1 MDKKK
6 IFVLLVLAVF
16 ATGMLMGS
24 ASASKTFTYGKYKGT
39 FSNSKINSVK
49 DGQYY
54 GYYEQFTVK
63 TGKYKK
69 VKKAVYKKK
78 KKYKTV
84 NFGKG
89 KYVYGFLIN
98 SYTNKGWTCV
108 KTWSTG
114 RYMDSV
120 HGTMYKNNYAKFK
133 KTVKVKK
140 GYKTKKYPVK
150 MTLSSHYEDGSLP
163 GYGKA
168 VLSVWSSQGLI
179 GEKTVS
185 I

>member
-39 FSNSKINSVK
+39 FSNSKVNSVK

-89 KYVYGFLIN
+89 KYVYGFWTQPYIDN
-98 SYTNKGWTCV
+98 GWTCV

-114 RYMDSV
+114 RYMDSQK
-120 HGTMYKNNYAKFK
+120 GSMYKNNYAKFK

-140 GYKTKKYPVK
+140 GYKTKKYPVY
-150 MTLSSHYEDGSLP
+150 MTLNSHYVDGSLP
-163 GYGKA
+163 GNGKA
-168 VLSVWSSQGLI
+168 VLSVWSWQGLI
-179 GEKTVS
+179 GSKTVR

>member
-63 TGKYKK
+63 TGNYKK

-89 KYVYGFLIN
+89 
-98 SYTNKGWTCV
+98 
-108 KTWSTG
+108 
-114 RYMDSV
+114 
-120 HGTMYKNNYAKFK
+120 
-133 KTVKVKK
+133 
-140 GYKTKKYPVK
+140 
-150 MTLSSHYEDGSLP
+150 
-163 GYGKA
+163 
-168 VLSVWSSQGLI
+168 
-179 GEKTVS
+179 
-185 I
+185 

>member
-1 MDKKK
+1 MNKKK
-6 IFVLLVLAVF
+6 IIVLLVLAVF

-24 ASASKTFTYGKYKGT
+24 ASASKTFTCGKYKGT
-39 FSNSKINSVK
+39 FSNSQIKSVK
-49 DGQYY
+49 EGQYY
-54 GYYEQFTVK
+54 DEFEVKTVK

-89 KYVYGFLIN
+89 KYVYGFWTQPYI
-98 SYTNKGWTCV
+98 NKGWTCV

-114 RYMDSV
+114 SYKDSQR
-120 HGTMYKNNYAKFK
+120 GTMYRNNYAKFK

-140 GYKTKKYPVK
+140 GYKTKKYPVY
-150 MTLSSHYEDGSLP
+150 MALLSHDWDGEVP
-163 GYGKA
+163 GHGKA
-168 VLSVWSSQGLI
+168 VVSVFYSKGNLGKRI
-179 GEKTVS
+179 VS

>member
-1 MDKKK
+1 MNKKK
-6 IFVLLVLAVF
+6 IIVLLVLAVF

-49 DGQYY
+49 EGQYY
-54 GYYEQFTVK
+54 GYYADATVK

-89 KYVYGFLIN
+89 KYVYGFWTQPYID
-98 SYTNKGWTCV
+98 KGWTCV

-114 RYMDSV
+114 SYMDSQR
-120 HGTMYKNNYAKFK
+120 GTMYKNNYAKFK

-150 MTLSSHYEDGSLP
+150 MTLCSHYFSGDSP
-163 GYGKA
+163 GKGKA
-168 VLSVWSSQGLI
+168 VLYVWSDSYM
-179 GEKTVS
+179 GEKIVS

>member
-6 IFVLLVLAVF
+6 LFVLLVLAVF

-39 FSNSKINSVK
+39 FSNSQIKSVK
-49 DGQYY
+49 EGQYY
-54 GYYEQFTVK
+54 DEFTVKTVK

-69 VKKAVYKKK
+69 VKKAIKKKK

-89 KYVYGFLIN
+89 KYVYGFWTQPYIDN
-98 SYTNKGWTCV
+98 GWTCV

-114 RYMDSV
+114 RYMDSQRGYV
-120 HGTMYKNNYAKFK
+120 YKNNYAKFK

-140 GYKTKKYPVK
+140 GYKTKKYPVY
-150 MTLSSHYEDGSLP
+150 MALLSHDWDGEVP
-163 GYGKA
+163 GHGKA
-168 VLSVWSSQGLI
+168 VISVFSSKGNI
-179 GEKTVS
+179 GKKIVS

>member
-49 DGQYY
+49 EGQYY
-54 GYYEQFTVK
+54 GYYADATVK

-89 KYVYGFLIN
+89 KYVYGFWTQ
-98 SYTNKGWTCV
+98 SYIDKGWTCV

-114 RYMDSV
+114 RYMDSQR
-120 HGTMYKNNYAKFK
+120 GYMYKNNYAKFK

-140 GYKTKKYPVK
+140 GYKTKKYPVY
-150 MTLSSHYEDGSLP
+150 MSLLSHNWYGEVTGH
-163 GYGKA
+163 GKA

-179 GEKTVS
+179 GEKIVS

>member
-89 KYVYGFLIN
+89 KYVYGFWTQ
-98 SYTNKGWTCV
+98 SYIDKGWTCV

-114 RYMDSV
+114 RYMDSQR
-120 HGTMYKNNYAKFK
+120 GYMYKNNYAKFK

-140 GYKTKKYPVK
+140 GYKTKKYPVY
-150 MTLSSHYEDGSLP
+150 MSLLSHNWYGEVP
-163 GYGKA
+163 GHGKA

-179 GEKTVS
+179 GEKIVS

>member
-39 FSNSKINSVK
+39 FSNSEISSIKEA
-49 DGQYY
+49 QYNDKFDVY
-54 GYYEQFTVK
+54 AVK

-89 KYVYGFLIN
+89 KYVYGFWIEK
-98 SYTNKGWTCV
+98 YTNKGWTYV
-108 KTWSTG
+108 KQWSTG
-114 RYMDSV
+114 GYMDSQRGMV
-120 HGTMYKNNYAKFK
+120 YKNNYAKFK

-140 GYKTKKYPVK
+140 GYKTKKYPVY
-150 MTLSSHYEDGSLP
+150 MSLLSHNWYGEVP
-163 GYGKA
+163 GHGKA

-179 GEKTVS
+179 GEKIVS

>member
-1 MDKKK
+1 MNKKK
-6 IFVLLVLAVF
+6 IIVLLVLAVF

-39 FSNSKINSVK
+39 FSNSEISSIKEA
-49 DGQYY
+49 QYNDKFDVY
-54 GYYEQFTVK
+54 AVK

-89 KYVYGFLIN
+89 KYVYGFWIEK
-98 SYTNKGWTCV
+98 YTNKGWTCV
-108 KTWSTG
+108 KQWSTG
-114 RYMDSV
+114 GYMDSQR
-120 HGTMYKNNYAKFK
+120 GMIYKNNYAKFK

-140 GYKTKKYPVK
+140 GYKTKKYPVY
-150 MTLSSHYEDGSLP
+150 MALLSEDQ
-163 GYGKA
+163 YGKPGKGKA
-168 VLSVWSSQGLI
+168 IIQVYSSQGLI
-179 GEKTVS
+179 GRKIVS